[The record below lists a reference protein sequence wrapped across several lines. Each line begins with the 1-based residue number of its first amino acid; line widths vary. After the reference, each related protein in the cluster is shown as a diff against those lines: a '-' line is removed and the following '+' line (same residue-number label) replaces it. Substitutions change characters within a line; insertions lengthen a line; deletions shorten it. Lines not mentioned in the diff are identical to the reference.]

1 MREGG
6 EFTMSFFGGLDLVI
20 LLWLS
25 GKGLLPPTQT
35 TPRSMWESACLSFL
49 LGAGF
54 WVIGATAMLAIGIT
68 FAWIPWTLTAMAL
81 GLAWRSW
88 KRGDFK
94 AERHCP
100 TGLGKGS
107 KILLVALGCLSVV
120 STLSLPI
127 NEFDSLL
134 HFAYKGKV
142 LLGEGHPHVE
152 AMTGMM
158 AADGSP
164 LTFGRLVTHPNYP
177 LGIPIL
183 EASTGFLTGWHERW
197 VQWPLALWAL
207 CIPGVVFFGL
217 RRVSLQAAGIG
228 ALVAACTPIL
238 YARHILAEGWQSLSA
253 AGLGNTM
260 TLGAGADLPVAALF
274 AAACACLLRARW
286 ERSMKLNLLAGLAL
300 AAAAMMKNEG
310 LALVGV
316 FFLAALLAGIL
327 CPFRNKSKERFR
339 SLALLGVVLMALTP
353 WLILRGQLPAID
365 ENYSQHLNIERVS
378 HFVSGG
384 AELVEKSPKVI
395 AGQVSAD
402 NLLATLPSRPKQ
414 IGNAFWGEFSDWRSW
429 GVLWILVLVSFPWRI
444 GFKDRERTWLS
455 LMVLGGISLY
465 ALILLVTPWYLP
477 LLLDKGIPDRLLLH
491 LIGPMALL
499 VGWSAG
505 TNRTE

>member
-6 EFTMSFFGGLDLVI
+6 GFTMSFFAGLDLVV
-20 LLWLS
+20 LLWLA
-25 GKGLLPPTQT
+25 GKGLLPSTQI
-35 TPRSMWESACLSFL
+35 TPRSAWESACLSFL

-54 WVIGATAMLAIGIT
+54 WVIGAMAMLTIGIS
-68 FAWIPWTLTAMAL
+68 FSWIPWTLATMGL

-100 TGLGKGS
+100 TGLGKWP
-107 KILLVALGCLSVV
+107 KILLAVLGCLSVLA
-120 STLSLPI
+120 TLALPI
-127 NEFDSLL
+127 NEFDPLL

-142 LLGEGHPHVE
+142 LLGEGHPQVE

-177 LGIPIL
+177 IGIPIL

-197 VQWPLALWAL
+197 VQWPLAFWAL

-238 YARHILAEGWQSLSA
+238 YARHILDEGWLSLKA

-286 ERSMKLNLLAGLAL
+286 ERSMQLNLMAGLAL

-316 FFLAALLAGIL
+316 FFLAALTAGTL
-327 CPFRNKSKERFR
+327 CPIRSKGKERIR
-339 SLALLGVVLMALTP
+339 SLALVGVALMTLTP

-378 HFVSGG
+378 HFLSGG
-384 AELVEKSPKVI
+384 PELVEKSPKVI

-402 NLLATLPSRPKQ
+402 ELLATLPSRPKQ
-414 IGNAFWGEFSDWRSW
+414 IRNAFWAEFSDWRSW
-429 GVLWILVLVSFPWRI
+429 GVLWILVLLSFPLQSW
-444 GFKDRERTWLS
+444 FKDRERTWLS

-499 VGWSAG
+499 VGWTAG
-505 TNRTE
+505 ANRTE